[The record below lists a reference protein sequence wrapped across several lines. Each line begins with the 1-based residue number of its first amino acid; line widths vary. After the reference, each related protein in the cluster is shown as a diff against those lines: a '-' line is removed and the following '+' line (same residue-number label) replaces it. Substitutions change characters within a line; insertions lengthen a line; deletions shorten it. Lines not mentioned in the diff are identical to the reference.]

1 MCPAVSF
8 TNRMNGKRNILSL
21 ARRCTGWTL
30 AATTLLV
37 VVAGVLKA
45 FDDTGTQWLMTF
57 VGLAVGSGLARIQF
71 AWVERHPKR
80 VMVGIAALIVAQ
92 VCYLLLVW
100 TGWRVHSA
108 LWRIWWLSMIPSV
121 LVTHLVLL
129 RATQTAPRDVVR
141 KATSVLS
148 LVSGLLVLALGLR
161 WHLVSKIPA
170 PYVWVGLPLAGLAMI
185 GSLTVLVRWIRRR
198 LERPPLSKGA
208 KVLVIVASQVFVFA
222 LGWYVGTRTSISPD
236 PPMMPSI
243 LASMPPEQID
253 RQIEA
258 DLGRLRTVAA
268 GLADL
273 LGRME
278 AGHAELKAKL
288 VAEAREYY
296 TPKEDD
302 ELRWQFTSILS
313 YRSALLRLVATYSG
327 FDAVRDPDRRARCF
341 MLGHAAAATTYQTG
355 LRFVRTYR
363 DEKLQRRKLNEAE
376 PAWGIPA
383 GMFDRIYEGVAG
395 GRNVELWDETSAYF
409 ETQRH
414 QWRRREILSVADF
427 DWLENCILASN
438 EFVRTHRVS
447 PSYAKFDLFLQ
458 RVREDAYTPVY
469 AVQSMLS
476 SWLGDTRII
485 QRPPLIRLEQIEEVK
500 GRLRPGDLI
509 LERRNW
515 FVSNAFLPGFWPHSA
530 LYVGDIDDLRDLG
543 IADHPDVKGHL
554 SEFLQPDDSGHP
566 RTIIEGVSD
575 GIVFASLEHSLH
587 ADYVAV
593 LRPRLSKELRAQAI
607 ARAFR
612 HLGKPYDFEFDFFT
626 SDKLICTELLYRA
639 YEDSLHFPLVRIMGR
654 DTLPA
659 VEIVRKFA
667 RERGKDDRELDFVL
681 FLDADPAAGRAHFAD
696 EETFCGTA
704 DRPRSFNE

>member
-1 MCPAVSF
+1 
-8 TNRMNGKRNILSL
+8 MNGNRNILAL

-37 VVAGVLKA
+37 VVAGVLEA
-45 FDDTGTQWLMTF
+45 FEVATTQWLLTF

-80 VMVGIAALIVAQ
+80 VIVGITGLIVCQ
-92 VCYLLLVW
+92 VSYLLLVW

-108 LWRIWWLSMIPSV
+108 LWRVWWLSMIASV

-148 LVSGLLVLALGLR
+148 LIGGLLVLGLGLR
-161 WHLVSKIPA
+161 WHLVSEIPA
-170 PYVWVGLPLAGLAMI
+170 LYLWVGLPLCSLAMI
-185 GSLTVLVRWIRRR
+185 GSLVVLVRWIRRR
-198 LERPPLSKGA
+198 PGRHPLSKST
-208 KVLVIVASQVFVFA
+208 KVALIVASQMLVFA
-222 LGWYVGTRTSISPD
+222 LGWYVGSRTSISGD

-243 LASMPPEQID
+243 LAAMPSEQID
-253 RQIEA
+253 RQITA

-268 GLADL
+268 GLDDL
-273 LGRME
+273 LENME

-288 VAEAREYY
+288 AAEGREYY

-302 ELRWQFTSILS
+302 ELRWQFTSYLS

-355 LRFVRTYR
+355 LRFVRTFR

-395 GRNVELWDETSAYF
+395 GRSVELWDETSAYF

-414 QWRRREILSVADF
+414 QWRRRDILVAADF
-427 DWLENCILASN
+427 DWLEARIQAADT
-438 EFVRTHRVS
+438 FIRKHRVS

-469 AVQSMLS
+469 AVQSMVS
-476 SWLGDTRII
+476 AWLGDTRII
-485 QRPPLIRLEQIEEVK
+485 QRPPLISVEQLEQVK

-530 LYVGDIDDLRDLG
+530 MYVGDIDDLRDLG
-543 IADHPDVKGHL
+543 IADHPDVKGRL
-554 SEFLQPDDSGHP
+554 AEFLQPDADGHTH
-566 RTIIEGVSD
+566 RILEGVSN
-575 GIVFASLEHSLH
+575 GIVFASVEHSLH

-593 LRPRLSKELRAQAI
+593 LRPRLSKELRAKAI

-681 FLDADPAAGRAHFAD
+681 FLDADPAAGKAHFAD